1 MIKSILDLLTIILK
15 FLASTILNS
24 IRRHGTL
31 FSSNKKLIE
40 IMELYLKHIKSFI
53 DSVLLILM
61 MIFLDQNSL
70 SCFKVNLILIAKR
83 KIHVISVMIIRSLIK
98 NVCKSYICAHQV
110 LILTYYSKI
119 SKLKQVSQLM
129 YINRKNINF
138 LRKL

>member
-1 MIKSILDLLTIILK
+1 
-15 FLASTILNS
+15 
-24 IRRHGTL
+24 
-31 FSSNKKLIE
+31 
-40 IMELYLKHIKSFI
+40 
-53 DSVLLILM
+53 M

-119 SKLKQVSQLM
+119 SKLKKVSQLI
-129 YINRKNINF
+129 YINRKSINF
-138 LRKL
+138 LRKLWIQSFSLSYTVKANTCISITLKMDLSYQSCQLLTSSFLLTF